1 MGSRLQLA
9 QGGGG
14 GMRVLVSYGGK
25 KGGTEALARAVANGL
40 LEAGHAVDVMPSSQV
55 DALDRWDAVVVGGT
69 PYAWFWHRNSQR
81 FIKRNVE
88 DLFTA
93 QPPLIIRLMET
104 PPPVNQV
111 VAPPTDR
118 VEWPTAET
126 PFAAPPL
133 PPPPM
138 PSPPEPIPLITPMET
153 QAVVAVEPEPQRDV
167 TAPVHL
173 MVLALCLFT
182 GVISVVGGISLL
194 FERARDVYMLPGL
207 VLFLVVGLG
216 NFAAAALEAARA
228 PRSELV
234 STVAGSA
241 LTGWILMQLA
251 LQGSLNWL
259 QVMFFAVGAT
269 TVVGS
274 LWLWRQRYRW
284 VAGRGPLG
292 GPRTSDS
299 EIRLLPRSSVT

>member
-1 MGSRLQLA
+1 MGSRLQNDET
-9 QGGGG
+9 GVG

-25 KGGTEALARAVANGL
+25 RGGTEALARAVANGL

-88 DLFTA
+88 DLFQA

-104 PPPVNQV
+104 PPPINQQ
-111 VAPPTDR
+111 ALTTER
-118 VEWPTAET
+118 VEWPTMET

-138 PSPPEPIPLITPMET
+138 PSPPEPIALMTPVEVEVEVE
-153 QAVVAVEPEPQRDV
+153 APVAAAPPPDPTR
-167 TAPVHL
+167 PVHL
-173 MVLALCLFT
+173 LVLGLCLFT

-194 FERARDVYMLPGL
+194 FEPSRDLYMLPGL

-216 NFAAAALEAARA
+216 NFAASALEAARA

-234 STVAGSA
+234 ATVAGSA
-241 LTGWILMQLA
+241 LTGWILVQLA
-251 LQGSLNWL
+251 VQGSLNWL
-259 QVMFFAVGAT
+259 QLLFFAVGAT
-269 TVVGS
+269 TVVGA
-274 LWLWRQRYRW
+274 LWLWRQRHPYVPPKRRKARRR
-284 VAGRGPLG
+284 VVGLA
-292 GPRTSDS
+292 TN
-299 EIRLLPRSSVT
+299 

>member
-1 MGSRLQLA
+1 MGSRLQK
-9 QGGGG
+9 GEVGVG

-88 DLFTA
+88 DLFQA

-104 PPPVNQV
+104 PPPVNQ
-111 VAPPTDR
+111 APAPTDR
-118 VEWPTAET
+118 VEWPTTET
-126 PFAAPPL
+126 PYAAPPL

-138 PSPPEPIPLITPMET
+138 PSPPEPIPLITPVET
-153 QAVVAVEPEPQRDV
+153 PAVAAPRDP
-167 TAPVHL
+167 TRTVHL
-173 MVLALCLFT
+173 LVLGLCLFT

-194 FERARDVYMLPGL
+194 FEPSRELSMLPGL

-228 PRSELV
+228 KRSELV
-234 STVAGSA
+234 ATVAGSS
-241 LTGWILMQLA
+241 LTGWILVQLA
-251 LQGSLNWL
+251 VYGSLNWL
-259 QVMFFAVGAT
+259 QLLFFAVGAT

-274 LWLWRQRYRW
+274 LWLWRQRHPFATARRKLRR
-284 VAGRGPLG
+284 VSFG
-292 GPRTSDS
+292 
-299 EIRLLPRSSVT
+299 V

>member
-1 MGSRLQLA
+1 VGSRLQK
-9 QGGGG
+9 GEMGVG

-88 DLFTA
+88 DLFQA

-104 PPPVNQV
+104 PPPVNQQP
-111 VAPPTDR
+111 APPTDR
-118 VEWPTAET
+118 VEWPTKET

-138 PSPPEPIPLITPMET
+138 PSAPQPIALVTPVET
-153 QAVVAVEPEPQRDV
+153 PVVA
-167 TAPVHL
+167 APADPTRPIHL
-173 MVLALCLFT
+173 LVLALCLFT

-194 FERARDVYMLPGL
+194 FEQSRDLYMLPGL

-234 STVAGSA
+234 STVAGSS
-241 LTGWILMQLA
+241 LTGWILVQLTV
-251 LQGSLNWL
+251 QGSLNWL
-259 QVMFFAVGAT
+259 QLLFFAIGAT

-274 LWLWRQRYRW
+274 LWLWRQRHPFVIIPRR
-284 VAGRGPLG
+284 RGVRFG
-292 GPRTSDS
+292 
-299 EIRLLPRSSVT
+299 